1 MKKVLKFGGIGLG
14 ILIVL
19 SIIGSLASP
28 SKTEKSTNSTD
39 SNTNETTQQV
49 EKKAEQESMKIKA
62 SELADD
68 FDANQVAAEAKWK
81 DKLVEFSSEITNI
94 TESGLSFGKVS
105 SKEFS
110 MTQISCRTN
119 NKDQLLSVKNG
130 ETVIVK
136 GIVGS
141 QTIGVIDVKDCEI
154 VK

>member
-1 MKKVLKFGGIGLG
+1 
-14 ILIVL
+14 
-19 SIIGSLASP
+19 
-28 SKTEKSTNSTD
+28 
-39 SNTNETTQQV
+39 
-49 EKKAEQESMKIKA
+49 MKIKA

-94 TESGLSFGKVS
+94 TDSGLSFGKVS

-130 ETVIVK
+130 ETVTVK
-136 GIVGS
+136 GIVGG
-141 QTIGVIDVKDCEI
+141 QTIGVIDVKDCVI